1 MNSDPHETAAW
12 RAFGMLDSNEAAGFD
27 EAIHQDPELK
37 DAYRDMN
44 VLCAAVAAA
53 SVAPLQPRAGQ
64 LEQLQA
70 RLGLKASKSVNWLGI
85 SGWAAAAAA
94 LTFILLVDHKPPMP
108 TESVKNKAAPHA
120 NKQDILM
127 IQKATVQE
135 LAAQPSSDVG
145 SEPAE
150 DATSNRDA
158 ATHENNVKLVT
169 KMETKRLVQ
178 EIAVLREKLE
188 SIEKREQQRLEP
200 VQGMAWPIVMKMRPP
215 NATTQIVPT
224 EVAMAEAEASVVD
237 LLGDA
242 LAGKA
247 SLADNRAKQGVVDT
261 RSAVPINDPATTADT
276 NTSAVN
282 VPGDALAE
290 KASLADNQG
299 EQGVVDTTS
308 AVPIYDPATGTG
320 TLVVNN
326 LSNTNFW
333 VTARGDSEPR
343 LLGKIPQSTE
353 AYESVGFEL
362 PAGTIP
368 DNFMITND
376 SAGKNAPPSDKNTI
390 LIGPR

>member
-27 EAIHQDPELK
+27 ETIRQDSELR

-53 SVAPLQPRAGQ
+53 SIAPLQPRAGQ

-70 RLGLKASKSVNWLGI
+70 RLGLQASKSVNWLGI

-94 LTFILLVDHKPPMP
+94 FAFILLVDRKPPVP
-108 TESVKNKAAPHA
+108 AESVKHSATPHA
-120 NKQDILM
+120 NKQDTLM

-135 LAAQPSSDVG
+135 FAAQPSLDVR
-145 SEPAE
+145 SEPSE
-150 DATSNRDA
+150 DATANRDA

-188 SIEKREQQRLEP
+188 SIEMREQQRLEP

-224 EVAMAEAEASVVD
+224 EVATADAETSVVD
-237 LLGDA
+237 VLGDA
-242 LAGKA
+242 LAGKS
-247 SLADNRAKQGVVDT
+247 SLADNRA
-261 RSAVPINDPATTADT
+261 
-276 NTSAVN
+276 
-282 VPGDALAE
+282 
-290 KASLADNQG
+290 
-299 EQGVVDTTS
+299 EQGVVDTPS

-326 LSNTNFW
+326 LSNTNLW

-343 LLGKIPQSTE
+343 MLGKIPPSNE

-376 SAGKNAPPSDKNTI
+376 AAGMDAPPSAKNTI
-390 LIGPR
+390 LTGPR

>member
-1 MNSDPHETAAW
+1 
-12 RAFGMLDSNEAAGFD
+12 MLDSNETAGFD
-27 EAIHQDPELK
+27 EAIHQDPELR

-53 SVAPLQPRAGQ
+53 SIAPLQPRVGQ

-70 RLGLKASKSVNWLGI
+70 RLGLQASKSVNWLGI

-94 LTFILLVDHKPPMP
+94 FAFMLLVNRKPLVS
-108 TESVKNKAAPHA
+108 TESVKNTATHHA
-120 NKQDILM
+120 NKRDALM

-145 SEPAE
+145 SEPSE
-150 DATSNRDA
+150 DATANRDA
-158 ATHENNVKLVT
+158 AIHENNVKLAT

-178 EIAVLREKLE
+178 EIAVLRDKLE
-188 SIEKREQQRLEP
+188 SVEKREQQRLKP

-215 NATTQIVPT
+215 NATTQIAAT
-224 EVAMAEAEASVVD
+224 EVATADAETSVVD
-237 LLGDA
+237 VLGDA
-242 LAGKA
+242 LAGKS
-247 SLADNRAKQGVVDT
+247 SLADNRA
-261 RSAVPINDPATTADT
+261 
-276 NTSAVN
+276 
-282 VPGDALAE
+282 
-290 KASLADNQG
+290 
-299 EQGVVDTTS
+299 EQGVVDTPS

-333 VTARGDSEPR
+333 VTAKGESEPR
-343 LLGKIPQSTE
+343 LLGEIPPSSE
-353 AYESVGFEL
+353 AYEAVGFEL

-368 DNFMITND
+368 DNFMITDD
-376 SAGKNAPPSDKNTI
+376 SAGKDAPPSYKNTI

>member
-94 LTFILLVDHKPPMP
+94 FAFMLVVDRKAPVPS
-108 TESVKNKAAPHA
+108 ESVKNKAAPHA
-120 NKQDILM
+120 AKRDILM
-127 IQKATVQE
+127 IQKASAQE
-135 LAAQPSSDVG
+135 LAAQSSSDVG
-145 SEPAE
+145 SEPSDFAV
-150 DATSNRDA
+150 SNQDA
-158 ATHENNVKLVT
+158 ATQEKNVKLVT
-169 KMETKRLVQ
+169 KIETKRLVQ

-188 SIEKREQQRLEP
+188 SVKKREQQRLEP

-215 NATTQIVPT
+215 NAATQIIAT
-224 EVAMAEAEASVVD
+224 EGAMAEAEASVVD

-247 SLADNRAKQGVVDT
+247 SLADNRAKQGIVDT
-261 RSAVPINDPATTADT
+261 RSAVPIDDPATTADI
-276 NTSAVN
+276 NTSVVD
-282 VPGDALAE
+282 VPGDALAGE
-290 KASLADNQG
+290 ASLADNQG
-299 EQGVVDTTS
+299 EQAIVDTPS

-333 VTARGDSEPR
+333 VTEKGESEPR

-362 PAGTIP
+362 PVGTIP
-368 DNFMITND
+368 ENFMITND

>member
-27 EAIHQDPELK
+27 EAIHQDPELR

-53 SVAPLQPRAGQ
+53 SVAPLQSRAGQ

-70 RLGLKASKSVNWLGI
+70 RLGLQTSKSVNWLGI

-94 LTFILLVDHKPPMP
+94 FAFMLLVDRKAPVPV
-108 TESVKNKAAPHA
+108 ESVNNSAAPHA
-120 NKQDILM
+120 NKRDVLM
-127 IQKATVQE
+127 IQKTSAQE
-135 LAAQPSSDVG
+135 LAAQASSDVG
-145 SEPAE
+145 SEPTE

-178 EIAVLREKLE
+178 EIAVLRDKLE
-188 SIEKREQQRLEP
+188 SVEKREQQRLEP

-224 EVAMAEAEASVVD
+224 EVATTDAETSVVD

-261 RSAVPINDPATTADT
+261 RSAELINAPASATDT
-276 NTSAVN
+276 NTSVVN
-282 VPGDALAE
+282 VPDDALAG

-299 EQGVVDTTS
+299 EQGVVDTPS

-333 VTARGDSEPR
+333 VTAKGESEAR
-343 LLGKIPQSTE
+343 LLGKIPPSSE

-376 SAGKNAPPSDKNTI
+376 SAGKDAPPSDKNTI

>member
-12 RAFGMLDSNEAAGFD
+12 RAFEMLDSNEAAGFD

-37 DAYRDMN
+37 DAYREMN
-44 VLCAAVAAA
+44 ALCAAVAAA

-70 RLGLKASKSVNWLGI
+70 RLGLQASKSVNWLGI

-94 LTFILLVDHKPPMP
+94 FAFMLLVDRKAPVPA
-108 TESVKNKAAPHA
+108 ESVKNSAAPHA
-120 NKQDILM
+120 AKRDILM
-127 IQKATVQE
+127 IQKASAQE
-135 LAAQPSSDVG
+135 LAAQSSSDVG
-145 SEPAE
+145 SEPSDFAV
-150 DATSNRDA
+150 SNQDA

-215 NATTQIVPT
+215 NATTQIVPA
-224 EVAMAEAEASVVD
+224 EVATADAETSVVD

-247 SLADNRAKQGVVDT
+247 SLAGNRAK
-261 RSAVPINDPATTADT
+261 
-276 NTSAVN
+276 
-282 VPGDALAE
+282 
-290 KASLADNQG
+290 
-299 EQGVVDTTS
+299 QGVVDTTS

>member
-1 MNSDPHETAAW
+1 
-12 RAFGMLDSNEAAGFD
+12 MLDSNEAAGFD
-27 EAIHQDPELK
+27 ETIRQDSELR

-53 SVAPLQPRAGQ
+53 SIAPLQPRAGQ

-70 RLGLKASKSVNWLGI
+70 RLGLQASKSVNWLGI

-94 LTFILLVDHKPPMP
+94 FAFILLVDRKPPVP
-108 TESVKNKAAPHA
+108 AESVKHSATPHA
-120 NKQDILM
+120 NKQDTLM

-135 LAAQPSSDVG
+135 FAAQPSLDVR
-145 SEPAE
+145 SEPSE
-150 DATSNRDA
+150 DATANRDA

-188 SIEKREQQRLEP
+188 SIEMREQQRLEP

-224 EVAMAEAEASVVD
+224 EVATADAETSVVD
-237 LLGDA
+237 VLGDA
-242 LAGKA
+242 LAGKS
-247 SLADNRAKQGVVDT
+247 SLADNRA
-261 RSAVPINDPATTADT
+261 
-276 NTSAVN
+276 
-282 VPGDALAE
+282 
-290 KASLADNQG
+290 
-299 EQGVVDTTS
+299 EQGVVDTPS

-326 LSNTNFW
+326 LSNTNLW

-343 LLGKIPQSTE
+343 MLGKIPPSNE

-376 SAGKNAPPSDKNTI
+376 AAGMDAPPSAKNTI
-390 LIGPR
+390 LTGPR

>member
-1 MNSDPHETAAW
+1 
-12 RAFGMLDSNEAAGFD
+12 MLDSNEAAGFD
-27 EAIHQDPELK
+27 EAIHQDPELR

-53 SVAPLQPRAGQ
+53 SIAPLQPRAGQ

-70 RLGLKASKSVNWLGI
+70 RLGLQASKSVNWLGI

-94 LTFILLVDHKPPMP
+94 FAFMLLVDRKPLVS
-108 TESVKNKAAPHA
+108 TESVKSTATHHA
-120 NKQDILM
+120 NKRDILM

-145 SEPAE
+145 SEPSE
-150 DATSNRDA
+150 DATANRDA

-178 EIAVLREKLE
+178 EIAVLRDKLE
-188 SIEKREQQRLEP
+188 SVEKREQQRLEP
-200 VQGMAWPIVMKMRPP
+200 VQGMAWPIVIKMRPP
-215 NATTQIVPT
+215 NATTQIVAT
-224 EVAMAEAEASVVD
+224 EVATTDAETSVVD
-237 LLGDA
+237 VLGDA
-242 LAGKA
+242 LAGKS
-247 SLADNRAKQGVVDT
+247 SLADNRA
-261 RSAVPINDPATTADT
+261 
-276 NTSAVN
+276 
-282 VPGDALAE
+282 
-290 KASLADNQG
+290 
-299 EQGVVDTTS
+299 EQGVVDTPS

-333 VTARGDSEPR
+333 VTAKGESEAR
-343 LLGKIPQSTE
+343 LLGKIPPSSE

-368 DNFMITND
+368 GNFMITND
-376 SAGKNAPPSDKNTI
+376 SAGKDAPPSDKNTI

>member
-1 MNSDPHETAAW
+1 
-12 RAFGMLDSNEAAGFD
+12 MLDSNEAAGFD
-27 EAIHQDPELK
+27 EAIHQDPELR
-37 DAYRDMN
+37 DAYREMN
-44 VLCAAVAAA
+44 ALCAAVAAA
-53 SVAPLQPRAGQ
+53 SVAPLHPRAGQ

-70 RLGLKASKSVNWLGI
+70 RLGLKASKSVNWMGI

-94 LTFILLVDHKPPMP
+94 FAFMLLVDRKAPVPAD
-108 TESVKNKAAPHA
+108 SVKNKAAPHA

-224 EVAMAEAEASVVD
+224 EVATADAETSVVD

-261 RSAVPINDPATTADT
+261 RSAVPINDPATTADI
-276 NTSAVN
+276 NTSVVD

-299 EQGVVDTTS
+299 EQGVVDATS

>member
-1 MNSDPHETAAW
+1 
-12 RAFGMLDSNEAAGFD
+12 MLDSNEAAGFD

-70 RLGLKASKSVNWLGI
+70 RLGLQTSKSVNWLGI

-94 LTFILLVDHKPPMP
+94 FAFMLLVDRKAPVPA
-108 TESVKNKAAPHA
+108 ESVNNSAALHA
-120 NKQDILM
+120 NKRDVLM
-127 IQKATVQE
+127 IQKTSAQE
-135 LAAQPSSDVG
+135 LAAQASSDVG
-145 SEPAE
+145 SEPTE

-178 EIAVLREKLE
+178 EIAVLRDKLE
-188 SIEKREQQRLEP
+188 SVEKREQQRLEP

-224 EVAMAEAEASVVD
+224 EVATTDAETSVVD

-261 RSAVPINDPATTADT
+261 RSAELINAPASATDT
-276 NTSAVN
+276 NTSVVN
-282 VPGDALAE
+282 VPGDALAG

-299 EQGVVDTTS
+299 GQGVVDIPS

-333 VTARGDSEPR
+333 VTARGETEPR
-343 LLGKIPQSTE
+343 LLGKIPPSAE

-376 SAGKNAPPSDKNTI
+376 SAGKDAPPSDKNTI

>member
-27 EAIHQDPELK
+27 EAIHQDPELR
-37 DAYRDMN
+37 DAYREMN
-44 VLCAAVAAA
+44 VLCAALAAA
-53 SVAPLQPRAGQ
+53 SIAPLSPRAGQ

-70 RLGLKASKSVNWLGI
+70 RLGLQTSKSVNWLGI

-94 LTFILLVDHKPPMP
+94 FAFMLLVDRTPPAP
-108 TESVKNKAAPHA
+108 SESVKHSATPHA
-120 NKQDILM
+120 NKRDILM

-224 EVAMAEAEASVVD
+224 EVATTDAETSVVD
-237 LLGDA
+237 VLGDA
-242 LAGKA
+242 LAGKS
-247 SLADNRAKQGVVDT
+247 SLADNRA
-261 RSAVPINDPATTADT
+261 
-276 NTSAVN
+276 
-282 VPGDALAE
+282 
-290 KASLADNQG
+290 
-299 EQGVVDTTS
+299 EQGVVDTPS

-333 VTARGDSEPR
+333 VTAKGESEAR
-343 LLGKIPQSTE
+343 LLGKIPPSSE

-376 SAGKNAPPSDKNTI
+376 SAGKDAPPSDKNTI

>member
-1 MNSDPHETAAW
+1 
-12 RAFGMLDSNEAAGFD
+12 MLDSNEAAGFD
-27 EAIHQDPELK
+27 EAIRQDPELR

-53 SVAPLQPRAGQ
+53 SIAPLSPRAGQ

-70 RLGLKASKSVNWLGI
+70 RLGLKASKSVNWLDI

-94 LTFILLVDHKPPMP
+94 FAFMLLVDRKAPVPA
-108 TESVKNKAAPHA
+108 ESVKNSAAPYA

-145 SEPAE
+145 SEPSE

-224 EVAMAEAEASVVD
+224 EVATADAETSVVD
-237 LLGDA
+237 VLGDA
-242 LAGKA
+242 LAGKS
-247 SLADNRAKQGVVDT
+247 SLADNRA
-261 RSAVPINDPATTADT
+261 
-276 NTSAVN
+276 
-282 VPGDALAE
+282 
-290 KASLADNQG
+290 
-299 EQGVVDTTS
+299 EQGVVDAPS

-326 LSNTNFW
+326 LSNTNLW

-343 LLGKIPQSTE
+343 MLGKIPPSNE

>member
-215 NATTQIVPT
+215 NATTQIVPAEVAT
-224 EVAMAEAEASVVD
+224 EVAKADAETSVVD
-237 LLGDA
+237 VLGDA
-242 LAGKA
+242 LAGKS
-247 SLADNRAKQGVVDT
+247 SLADNRA
-261 RSAVPINDPATTADT
+261 
-276 NTSAVN
+276 
-282 VPGDALAE
+282 
-290 KASLADNQG
+290 
-299 EQGVVDTTS
+299 EQGVVDAPS

-326 LSNTNFW
+326 LSNTNLW

-343 LLGKIPQSTE
+343 MLGKIPPSNE

>member
-37 DAYRDMN
+37 DAYREMN
-44 VLCAAVAAA
+44 ALCAAVAAA

-94 LTFILLVDHKPPMP
+94 FAFMLVVDRKAPVPS
-108 TESVKNKAAPHA
+108 ESVKNKAAPHA
-120 NKQDILM
+120 AKRDILM
-127 IQKATVQE
+127 IQKASAQE
-135 LAAQPSSDVG
+135 LAAQSSSDVG
-145 SEPAE
+145 SEPSDFAV
-150 DATSNRDA
+150 SNQEA
-158 ATHENNVKLVT
+158 ATQEKNVKLVT
-169 KMETKRLVQ
+169 KIETKRLVQ

-188 SIEKREQQRLEP
+188 SVEKREQQRLEP

-215 NATTQIVPT
+215 NATTQIIAT
-224 EVAMAEAEASVVD
+224 EVAVADAETSVVD
-237 LLGDA
+237 VLGDA

-247 SLADNRAKQGVVDT
+247 SLADNRA
-261 RSAVPINDPATTADT
+261 
-276 NTSAVN
+276 
-282 VPGDALAE
+282 
-290 KASLADNQG
+290 
-299 EQGVVDTTS
+299 EQGVVDTPS
-308 AVPIYDPATGTG
+308 AVPIYDPATGIG

-333 VTARGDSEPR
+333 VTEKGESEPR
-343 LLGKIPQSTE
+343 LLGKIPPSTE

-362 PAGTIP
+362 RKGTTP
-368 DNFMITND
+368 ENFMITND

>member
-1 MNSDPHETAAW
+1 M
-12 RAFGMLDSNEAAGFD
+12 
-27 EAIHQDPELK
+27 
-37 DAYRDMN
+37 
-44 VLCAAVAAA
+44 
-53 SVAPLQPRAGQ
+53 
-64 LEQLQA
+64 
-70 RLGLKASKSVNWLGI
+70 
-85 SGWAAAAAA
+85 
-94 LTFILLVDHKPPMP
+94 
-108 TESVKNKAAPHA
+108 
-120 NKQDILM
+120 
-127 IQKATVQE
+127 
-135 LAAQPSSDVG
+135 
-145 SEPAE
+145 
-150 DATSNRDA
+150 
-158 ATHENNVKLVT
+158 KLVT
-169 KMETKRLVQ
+169 KIETKRLVQ

-188 SIEKREQQRLEP
+188 SVEKREQQRLEP

-215 NATTQIVPT
+215 NAATQIIAT
-224 EVAMAEAEASVVD
+224 EGAMAEAEASVVD

-247 SLADNRAKQGVVDT
+247 SLADNRAKQGIVDT
-261 RSAVPINDPATTADT
+261 RSAVPIDDPATTADI
-276 NTSAVN
+276 NTSVVD

-299 EQGVVDTTS
+299 EQGVVDATS

>member
-1 MNSDPHETAAW
+1 
-12 RAFGMLDSNEAAGFD
+12 
-27 EAIHQDPELK
+27 
-37 DAYRDMN
+37 
-44 VLCAAVAAA
+44 
-53 SVAPLQPRAGQ
+53 
-64 LEQLQA
+64 
-70 RLGLKASKSVNWLGI
+70 
-85 SGWAAAAAA
+85 
-94 LTFILLVDHKPPMP
+94 
-108 TESVKNKAAPHA
+108 
-120 NKQDILM
+120 
-127 IQKATVQE
+127 
-135 LAAQPSSDVG
+135 
-145 SEPAE
+145 
-150 DATSNRDA
+150 
-158 ATHENNVKLVT
+158 
-169 KMETKRLVQ
+169 
-178 EIAVLREKLE
+178 
-188 SIEKREQQRLEP
+188 
-200 VQGMAWPIVMKMRPP
+200 
-215 NATTQIVPT
+215 
-224 EVAMAEAEASVVD
+224 
-237 LLGDA
+237 
-242 LAGKA
+242 
-247 SLADNRAKQGVVDT
+247 
-261 RSAVPINDPATTADT
+261 
-276 NTSAVN
+276 VN

>member
-12 RAFGMLDSNEAAGFD
+12 RAFGMLDSYEAAGFD
-27 EAIHQDPELK
+27 EAIHQDPELR

-64 LEQLQA
+64 LERLQA
-70 RLGLKASKSVNWLGI
+70 HLGLQASKSVNWLGI

-94 LTFILLVDHKPPMP
+94 FAFMLLVDRKPPVP
-108 TESVKNKAAPHA
+108 AESVKHSATPHA
-120 NKQDILM
+120 NKRDILM

-135 LAAQPSSDVG
+135 VAAQPSSDVG
-145 SEPAE
+145 SELAE

-158 ATHENNVKLVT
+158 ATHENNVKLVR

-188 SIEKREQQRLEP
+188 SVEKREQQRLEP

-224 EVAMAEAEASVVD
+224 EVATVDAETSVVD
-237 LLGDA
+237 VLGDA
-242 LAGKA
+242 LAGKS
-247 SLADNRAKQGVVDT
+247 SLADNRA
-261 RSAVPINDPATTADT
+261 
-276 NTSAVN
+276 
-282 VPGDALAE
+282 
-290 KASLADNQG
+290 
-299 EQGVVDTTS
+299 EQGVVDAPS

-326 LSNTNFW
+326 LSNTNLW

-343 LLGKIPQSTE
+343 LLGKIPPSNE

-376 SAGKNAPPSDKNTI
+376 AAGKGAPPSDKNTI